1 MFVEPYLQDL
11 RAARY
16 RPRAAARYVWLCLH
30 LASEAAVHRPR
41 ALRSVL
47 LAGLGHL
54 VVLMLVAAA
63 VSFLVDRRLAVEY
76 FIFSSWWLIGGLAWI
91 TFHLRMFRTDEE
103 LFLTGL
109 GLPNFLTL
117 GRLLAIPAFY
127 LFIVEQH
134 ESLALVA
141 FLSGAL
147 SDVADGVAA
156 RRLDASTRMGRI
168 FDPIVDVL
176 FNVGVVM
183 GLTRA
188 GYLPEWILTLVFIRY
203 GLLMF
208 GAAWIYITHGPVAI
222 RPTVLGKTAGVVT
235 TGLVLSVVLARIFL
249 QPDPAGQLIEL
260 LDLALGFVLLLT
272 TVQVVII
279 GIYNLRHAGHVPEA
293 HGPMA
298 VILGKPAEGEGMSLP
313 VEAPAASPPRHAAR
327 PRSEPEED
335 LFRPPPP
342 DR

>member
-16 RPRAAARYVWLCLH
+16 GPRAAARYVWRCMH
-30 LASEAAVHRPR
+30 LSYDAALHRPR
-41 ALRSVL
+41 ALRSVI

-54 VVLMLVAAA
+54 VVLFAVSVA

-76 FIFSSWWLIGGLAWI
+76 FIFSSWWLLGGLAWI
-91 TFHLRMFRTDEE
+91 AFHLRMFRTDED
-103 LFLTGL
+103 LPFTGL

-127 LFIVEQH
+127 LFIIEGH
-134 ESLALVA
+134 RSLALAA
-141 FLSGAL
+141 FLTGAL

-156 RRLDASTRMGRI
+156 RRLNASTRMGRI

-176 FNVGVVM
+176 FNVSVVV
-183 GLTRA
+183 GLARA
-188 GYLPEWILTLVFIRY
+188 GYLSEWILTLVLIRY

-222 RPTVLGKTAGVVT
+222 RPTVLGKSAGVIT
-235 TGLVLSVVLARIFL
+235 TGLVLAVVLARHLL
-249 QPDPAGQLIEL
+249 QPQSAAQLVEL
-260 LDLALGFVLLLT
+260 LEIALGFVLLLT

-298 VILGKPAEGEGMSLP
+298 VVLGKAG
-313 VEAPAASPPRHAAR
+313 VEDGAATPPESR
-327 PRSEPEED
+327 
-335 LFRPPPP
+335 
-342 DR
+342 

>member
-16 RPRAAARYVWLCLH
+16 GPRAAGRYVWRCLH
-30 LASEAAVHRPR
+30 LSYDAALSRPK
-41 ALRSVL
+41 ALRSVI

-54 VVLMLVAAA
+54 VFLFLVAVA

-76 FIFSSWWLIGGLAWI
+76 FIFSSWWLLGGLAWI
-91 TFHLRMFRTDEE
+91 TLHLRMFRTDEE

-127 LFIVEQH
+127 LFIIEQH
-134 ESLALVA
+134 KSLALAA
-141 FLSGAL
+141 FLTGAL
-147 SDVADGVAA
+147 SDVADGMAA
-156 RRLDASTRMGRI
+156 RRLNASTRMGRI

-176 FNVGVVM
+176 FNVGVVV

-188 GYLPEWILTLVFIRY
+188 GYFSGWILTLVLIRY

-222 RPTVLGKTAGVVT
+222 RPTVLGKSAGVIT
-235 TGLVLSVVLARIFL
+235 TGLVLAVVLARHLL
-249 QPDPAGQLIEL
+249 QPEPAAQLVEL
-260 LDLALGFVLLLT
+260 LEIALGFVLLLT
-272 TVQVVII
+272 TVQVAII

-298 VILGKPAEGEGMSLP
+298 VILGKVG
-313 VEAPAASPPRHAAR
+313 VEDGAATPPESR
-327 PRSEPEED
+327 
-335 LFRPPPP
+335 
-342 DR
+342 